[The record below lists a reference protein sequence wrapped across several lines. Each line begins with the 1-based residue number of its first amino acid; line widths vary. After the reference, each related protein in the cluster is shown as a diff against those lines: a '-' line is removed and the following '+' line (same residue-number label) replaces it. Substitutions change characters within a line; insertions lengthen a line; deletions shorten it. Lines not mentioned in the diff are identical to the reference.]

1 MDSQSTP
8 IESLNSQ
15 DDSQAV
21 NNVLA
26 KFNNLQIPSQPS
38 GGGSTS
44 ISELP
49 PINREIPKMEQQFEN
64 RNLNQE
70 MYSHSSQNVAYEND
84 YNNEMRRVSK
94 YGNRAPQQDQY
105 EDDDE
110 YEYEDEMVVDEVPLW
125 KKVLNEIRIPLF
137 IMIVA
142 LIFFNKKFEK
152 TFVKSVTFFGNQ
164 FNEVNIYGFV
174 VLCFIVAIISY
185 LMIRFIRF

>member
-38 GGGSTS
+38 IGGSTS

-49 PINREIPKMEQQFEN
+49 PINRDIPQMEKQFEN
-64 RNLNQE
+64 RNLNTE

-94 YGNRAPQQDQY
+94 YGNKAPQQEQY
-105 EDDDE
+105 EDDE
-110 YEYEDEMVVDEVPLW
+110 YEYEDEIVVDEIPLW

-137 IMIVA
+137 IMIVS

-152 TFVKSVTFFGNQ
+152 TFVKSVAFFGNQ
-164 FNEVNIYGFV
+164 FNEVNIYGFI
-174 VLCFIVAIISY
+174 VLCFIVSIISY

>member
-8 IESLNSQ
+8 IESLNTP

-21 NNVLA
+21 NNMLT
-26 KFNNLQIPSQPS
+26 KFNNLQMPGQQ
-38 GGGSTS
+38 TS

-49 PINREIPKMEQQFEN
+49 PINRDIPKMEQQFEN
-64 RNLNQE
+64 RNINTE
-70 MYSHSSQNVAYEND
+70 VYNHNSQNVAYEND
-84 YNNEMRRVSK
+84 YSNEMRRVSK
-94 YGNRAPQQDQY
+94 YDKKAQVVEQY

-110 YEYEDEMVVDEVPLW
+110 NEYEYEDDNYVDETPLW
-125 KKVLNEIRIPLF
+125 KKVMNEVRIPLF
-137 IMIVA
+137 IMIVS

-152 TFVKSVTFFGNQ
+152 TFVKTISFFGNQ

-174 VLCFIVAIISY
+174 VLCFIVAIVSY